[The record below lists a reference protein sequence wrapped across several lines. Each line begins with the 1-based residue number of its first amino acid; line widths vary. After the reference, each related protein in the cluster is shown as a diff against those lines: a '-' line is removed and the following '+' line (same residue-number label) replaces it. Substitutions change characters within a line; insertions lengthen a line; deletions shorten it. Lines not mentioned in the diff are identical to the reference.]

1 MSVIRVMLV
10 DDHSLIREGL
20 KKLLSLEMDLAIVGE
35 AQNGEEVMQKAQELR
50 PDVILMDINL
60 PGKNGIEL
68 TGELKE
74 KLPEIKVLVLT
85 VDTEQIHVHKIIKA
99 GALGYLLKDIEPEM
113 LTEAIRT
120 VARGDA
126 YIQPCLLSRLLSEFR
141 QLIRDETPP
150 LPPDRF
156 GLTQRE
162 LEIINYIASG
172 RTNKEIADELF
183 ISEKTVK
190 NHVSSILRKMA
201 LDDRTQVAIY
211 AYKQGMIPR
220 Q

>member
-1 MSVIRVMLV
+1 VIKVMLV
-10 DDHSLIREGL
+10 DDHALILEGL
-20 KKLLSLEMDLAIVGE
+20 KKLLSLEADLTVVGE
-35 AQNGEEVMQKAQELR
+35 AQHGDEVFQKALELR
-50 PDVILMDINL
+50 PDVILLDINL

-85 VDTEQIHVHKIIKA
+85 VDTEQVHVHKIIKA
-99 GALGYLLKDIEPEM
+99 GALGYLLKDVGPEM

-126 YIQPCLLSRLLSEFR
+126 YIQPCLLSKLLSEFR
-141 QLIRDETPP
+141 ELMRDEAPP
-150 LPPDRF
+150 MPPDCF

-162 LEIINYIASG
+162 LEIINYIANG
-172 RTNKEIADELF
+172 RTNKEIAEELF

>member
-1 MSVIRVMLV
+1 MAAIKVMLV

-20 KKLLSLEMDLAIVGE
+20 KKLLSLEADLTIVGE
-35 AQNGEEVMQKAQELR
+35 AQHGDEVIEKALELR
-50 PDVILMDINL
+50 PDVILLDINL

-85 VDTEQIHVHKIIKA
+85 VDTEQVHVHKIIKA
-99 GALGYLLKDIEPEM
+99 GALGYLLKDVESEM
-113 LTEAIRT
+113 LVEAIRT

-126 YIQPCLLSRLLSEFR
+126 YIQPCLLSKLLSEFR
-141 QLIRDETPP
+141 QLMRDEAPP
-150 LPPDRF
+150 LPPDCF

-172 RTNKEIADELF
+172 QTNKEIADQLF

-211 AYKQGMIPR
+211 AYKKGMIPR
-220 Q
+220 

>member
-1 MSVIRVMLV
+1 MLVIKVMIV
-10 DDHSLIREGL
+10 DDHELIREGL
-20 KKLLSLEMDLAIVGE
+20 KKLLSLQPDLEIVGE
-35 AQNGEEVMQKAQELR
+35 AGHGEEVLDKALTLR
-50 PDVILMDINL
+50 PDVILLDINL
-60 PGKNGIEL
+60 PGKNGITL
-68 TGELKE
+68 TS
-74 KLPEIKVLVLT
+74 EIKESMPETQVLVLT
-85 VDTEQIHVHKIIKA
+85 VDSEQLHVHKIIKA
-99 GALGYLLKDIEPEM
+99 GASGYLLKDVDSD
-113 LTEAIRT
+113 LLVEAIRT

-126 YIQPCLLSRLLSEFR
+126 YIQPCLLSKLLSEFR
-141 QLIRDETPP
+141 QLMGDETPE

-162 LEIINYIASG
+162 LEIINYIACG
-172 RTNKEIADELF
+172 RTNKEIAEELF

-211 AYKQGMIPR
+211 AYKKGMVTK

>member
-1 MSVIRVMLV
+1 MSVIRIMIV
-10 DDHSLIREGL
+10 DDHPLTRQGL
-20 KKLLSLEMDLAIVGE
+20 RQVLSLEDDLVVVGE
-35 AQNGEEVMQKAQELR
+35 AQHGDEVLAKADALK

-68 TGELKE
+68 TAELKE
-74 KLPEIKVLVLT
+74 KAPLVNILALT
-85 VDTEQIHVHKIIKA
+85 VDNDQHHVHKIIKA
-99 GALGYLLKDIEPEM
+99 GALGYILKDVEPDT
-113 LTEAIRT
+113 LVEAIKA

-141 QLIRDETPP
+141 QLMNVEPQATPP
-150 LPPDRF
+150 EEL

-162 LEIINYIASG
+162 KEIVNYIARGESN
-172 RTNKEIADELF
+172 REIAERLF

-201 LDDRTQVAIY
+201 LGDRTQVAVY
-211 AYKQGMIPR
+211 AYRKGLMDK
-220 Q
+220 

>member
-1 MSVIRVMLV
+1 MSVIKVMLV

-20 KKLLSLEMDLAIVGE
+20 KQLLSLEEDLVIVGE
-35 AQNGEEVMQKAQELR
+35 AQHGDEVLDKAFQLR
-50 PDVILMDINL
+50 PEVILLDINL

-74 KLPEIKVLVLT
+74 KMPEVKVLVLT
-85 VDTEQIHVHKIIKA
+85 VDSEQVNVHKIIKA
-99 GALGYLLKDIEPEM
+99 GALGYLLKDVEPDM

-120 VARGDA
+120 IARGDA
-126 YIQPCLLSRLLSEFR
+126 YIQPCLLTKLVSEFR
-141 QLIRDETPP
+141 QLMRDETPA

-162 LEIINYIASG
+162 LEIINYIAFG
-172 RTNKEIADELF
+172 QTNKEIAEQLF

-211 AYKQGMIPR
+211 AYKQGMVPR

>member
-1 MSVIRVMLV
+1 MATIKIMIV
-10 DDHSLIREGL
+10 DDHPLLRQGL
-20 KKLLSLEMDLAIVGE
+20 KQILSLQAEFEVIGE
-35 AQNGEEVMQKAQELR
+35 AQHGDEVVAKALTLH

-68 TGELKE
+68 TGELK
-74 KLPEIKVLVLT
+74 KLDPEIRVLVLT
-85 VDTEQIHVHKIIKA
+85 VDSEQLHVHKIIKA
-99 GALGYLLKDIEPEM
+99 GALGYLLKDVEADI
-113 LTEAIRT
+113 LTEAIKA

-126 YIQPCLLSRLLSEFR
+126 YIQPCLLSKLLSEFR
-141 QLIRDETPP
+141 QLMTDEQPS
-150 LPPDRF
+150 LPADHF

-162 LEIINYIASG
+162 LEIINYIACG
-172 RTNKEIADELF
+172 QTNKEIAVRLF

-211 AYKQGMIPR
+211 AYKRGLVAR
-220 Q
+220 S